1 MGHSVLVTG
10 HRGYIGSVLTPLLLE
25 KRHEVIGLDTDFFG
39 PCTLVADRRQAAWR
53 RSDIRD
59 VTADDLSGFDAIVHL
74 AALSNDPIGSLRSDW
89 TDEINLR
96 APVRLAAAAREAG
109 VRRFLFSSSCI
120 MYRLTAGVPPEESP
134 LDP

>member
-10 HRGYIGSVLTPLLLE
+10 HRGYIGSVLTPLQLE
-25 KRHEVIGLDTDFFG
+25 KGHEVIGLDTDFFG
-39 PCTLVADRRQAAWR
+39 PCTQVADRRQAAWR

-96 APVRLAAAAREAG
+96 ASVRLAAAAREAG

-120 MYRLTAGVPPEESP
+120 MYGLTGGVA
-134 LDP
+134 